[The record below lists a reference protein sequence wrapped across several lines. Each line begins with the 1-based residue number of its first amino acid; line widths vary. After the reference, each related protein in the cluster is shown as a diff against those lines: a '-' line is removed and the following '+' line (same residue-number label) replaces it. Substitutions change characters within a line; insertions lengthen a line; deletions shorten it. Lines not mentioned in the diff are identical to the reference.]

1 MLSKVFIFVA
11 GAAIGSVATWRFVK
25 TKYEQIAE
33 EEIESMREYY
43 DGKLQNLASKN
54 IENSESDTAKT
65 AVKGFESNSQEAA
78 TVLETYKNY
87 ASMYQSIVEDETG
100 KSTMEFDGNVK
111 MNIEKKEEEGMEN
124 KPYVISPEEFGEV
137 GYNQVSLTYYADG
150 TLADEHDDV
159 IGDVDSLIGKESL
172 DHFGEYED
180 DSVFVRNVQL
190 ETDFEILK
198 DLRNYYE
205 E

>member
-111 MNIEKKEEEGMEN
+111 MNIEKKEEEGGRRN
-124 KPYVISPEEFGEV
+124 
-137 GYNQVSLTYYADG
+137 
-150 TLADEHDDV
+150 
-159 IGDVDSLIGKESL
+159 GK
-172 DHFGEYED
+172 
-180 DSVFVRNVQL
+180 
-190 ETDFEILK
+190 
-198 DLRNYYE
+198 
-205 E
+205 